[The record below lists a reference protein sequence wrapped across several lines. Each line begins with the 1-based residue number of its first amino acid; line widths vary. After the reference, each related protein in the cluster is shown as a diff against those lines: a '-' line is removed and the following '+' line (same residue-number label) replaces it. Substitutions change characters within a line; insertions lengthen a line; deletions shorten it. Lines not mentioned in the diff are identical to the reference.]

1 MTALTFDTHL
11 FVKRLRDTGVPE
23 AQAEAIIDVVR
34 DASAQS
40 LYDSANKADIRDVK
54 TELREMELRMD
65 SRFKDIQIRL
75 GGMIIGL
82 GGVLIA
88 VKYFG

>member
-1 MTALTFDTHL
+1 
-11 FVKRLRDTGVPE
+11 
-23 AQAEAIIDVVR
+23 
-34 DASAQS
+34 
-40 LYDSANKADIRDVK
+40 
-54 TELREMELRMD
+54 MD